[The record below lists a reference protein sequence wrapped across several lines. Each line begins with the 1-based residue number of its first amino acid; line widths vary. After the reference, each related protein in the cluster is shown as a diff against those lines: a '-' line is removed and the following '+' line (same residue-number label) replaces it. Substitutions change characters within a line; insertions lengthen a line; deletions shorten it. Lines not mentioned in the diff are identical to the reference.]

1 MYASMY
7 LTLAFINVVS
17 QVQHARALTKA
28 ARRWETDGEEEE
40 ATVMAPAGI
49 VLVVEVEAGDLVEA

>member
-1 MYASMY
+1 MPP
-7 LTLAFINVVS
+7 
-17 QVQHARALTKA
+17 